1 MNDTNILK
9 RCGKSRR
16 KFEATLDD
24 DSRWRC
30 ARVRLQNYKMNAERE
45 RERSGKKIKILWN
58 IYTITCDMRCVPIYA
73 PGPGAR
79 PLTNVCSVA
88 NFQQT
93 FTFARISQTIINL
106 DVCARECEARPSQNC
121 VHAVAAAGAVSVHF
135 ISLGVLSPP
144 NLRGTMASRNNI
156 SVVEHF

>member
-1 MNDTNILK
+1 MEN
-9 RCGKSRR
+9 R
-16 KFEATLDD
+16 
-24 DSRWRC
+24 
-30 ARVRLQNYKMNAERE
+30 AENSKQLWMMIVGGDALAFACKTTKWMQRE

-144 NLRGTMASRNNI
+144 NLRGTMASPNNI